1 MAGHTLYSRAKTRR
15 YVPHEK
21 IHSLKIG
28 NQSHLKSTGKKTGFF
43 SFSRFRENV
52 WHVE

>member
-28 NQSHLKSTGKKTGFF
+28 NQSHLKLLGKKQVFF
-43 SFSRFRENV
+43 HFQDFV
-52 WHVE
+52 KMCGM